1 MSFINTP
8 AASSSSTPANSR
20 RRGKQPAV
28 PRYAQ
33 MLSTPEAINL
43 LADDE
48 TAQKICSQFEDP
60 DIVLAIDEL
69 AKVSRAQQQEEREIR
84 LARHRSRVRDTMAT
98 ILLDQLQSWGFERE
112 LYDVLK
118 EIRRESPTVQ
128 KLTPFLLVRFLPV
141 LPLIIE
147 LYDFRRS
154 LTISHRFRLLPPLPQ
169 DLPFLRLHLDDLQ
182 KQQLANEAR
191 PTLRQLQR
199 VAQRARRRSPA
210 TIVENPDTFGPN
222 APSSNAST
230 VTNTH
235 LDILSE
241 IAATTQR
248 TTNTLTPIIEELTT
262 IFSTT
267 PESPTPQ
274 ANHTETIEAAEVM
287 NFTPSEA

>member
-1 MSFINTP
+1 MSFIDTP
-8 AASSSSTPANSR
+8 AASSSSTSANSHQ
-20 RRGKQPAV
+20 RGKRPAV

-33 MLSTPEAINL
+33 TLSTPEVINL

-69 AKVSRAQQQEEREIR
+69 AKVSRAQQQEEQEIC
-84 LARHRSRVRDTMAT
+84 LARHRSPT

-118 EIRRESPTVQ
+118 EIHHESPTVR
-128 KLTPFLLVRFLPV
+128 KP
-141 LPLIIE
+141 
-147 LYDFRRS
+147 
-154 LTISHRFRLLPPLPQ
+154 FRLPPPLPQ
-169 DLPFLRLHLDDLQ
+169 DLPFLRLHLDNLQ
-182 KQQLANEAR
+182 KQRLANEAC
-191 PTLRQLQR
+191 PTLHQLQR
-199 VAQRARRRSPA
+199 VALRARHQSPA
-210 TIVENPDTFGPN
+210 TIVENPDTFDPN
-222 APSSNAST
+222 APSSSAST
-230 VTNTH
+230 VTDTH

-262 IFSTT
+262 IFLTT
-267 PESPTPQ
+267 LELPTPQ
-274 ANHTETIEAAEVM
+274 ANHMETIEAAEVM